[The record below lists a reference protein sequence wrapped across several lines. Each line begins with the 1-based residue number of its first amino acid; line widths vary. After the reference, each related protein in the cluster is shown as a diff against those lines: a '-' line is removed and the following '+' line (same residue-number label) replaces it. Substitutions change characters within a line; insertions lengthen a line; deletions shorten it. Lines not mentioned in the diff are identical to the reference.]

1 MGENKTVFNME
12 PDPHVDEFGKSFFQV
27 AGEHEYVIRV
37 QMDRVI
43 HAVTAFA
50 ASVAG
55 LAEYF
60 REIVGGHEF
69 VHVIFFFR

>member
-1 MGENKTVFNME
+1 ME